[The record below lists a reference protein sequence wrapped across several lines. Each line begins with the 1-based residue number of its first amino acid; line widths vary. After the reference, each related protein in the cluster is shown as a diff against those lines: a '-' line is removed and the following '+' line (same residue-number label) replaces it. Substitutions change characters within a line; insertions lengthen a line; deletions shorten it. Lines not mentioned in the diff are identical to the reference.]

1 MARQE
6 GMRYANKKLS
16 NDRKFRS
23 EETSR
28 DRMKNIFTSLL
39 GLRDR
44 ERERVNGIQAELCP
58 PLKASSHCEI
68 PLIDVLLYAQKLL
81 HIRFRMQLKP
91 FTIVSVGKIQA
102 ETKWLIW
109 CV

>member
-1 MARQE
+1 MIE
-6 GMRYANKKLS
+6 NFK
-16 NDRKFRS
+16 S

-44 ERERVNGIQAELCP
+44 ERVNGTQAGVCP
-58 PLKASSHCEI
+58 LLKASSLCEI
-68 PLIDVLLYAQKLL
+68 PLIDVLLYAQKPL
-81 HIRFRMQLKP
+81 HIHFRMRLKP
-91 FTIVSVGKIQA
+91 YTILFMGENQPG
-102 ETKWLIW
+102 TKWLIW